1 MKRKKEFLSAV
12 YTALRDALPDTIKIF
27 PHVPEIDDVHD
38 TYVWFI
44 IISAQEQALGDTT
57 NILFDIN
64 ILSDSLNEAMDL
76 ESMIYAVLHRQ
87 SLSLT
92 TATNLYVQALSS
104 AYFTEE
110 IAGIKKIRYVIT
122 FTGRVIE

>member
-12 YTALRDALPDTIKIF
+12 YTALRNVLPDSIKIF

-44 IISAQEQALGDTT
+44 VVNAQEQALGDIT

-76 ESMIYAVLHRQ
+76 ESMIYTVLHKQ

-92 TATNLYVQALSS
+92 EATNLYIQVLSS
-104 AYFTEE
+104 SYFTEE
-110 IAGIKKIRYVIT
+110 IAGVRKIRYVIT

>member
-12 YTALRDALPDTIKIF
+12 YTALRNVLPDSIKIF

-44 IISAQEQALGDTT
+44 VVNAQEQALGDIT

-64 ILSDSLNEAMDL
+64 ILSDSLNEVMDL
-76 ESMIYAVLHRQ
+76 ESMIYTVLHKQ

-92 TATNLYVQALSS
+92 EATNLYIQVLSS
-104 AYFTEE
+104 SYFTEE
-110 IAGIKKIRYVIT
+110 IAGVRKIRYVIT

>member
-1 MKRKKEFLSAV
+1 LKRKKEFLSAV
-12 YTALRDALPDTIKIF
+12 YTALSDALPDSIKIF

-38 TYVWFI
+38 TYIWFI

-76 ESMIYAVLHRQ
+76 ESIIYAVLHRQ
-87 SLSLT
+87 SLLLT

-110 IAGIKKIRYVIT
+110 IAGVKKIRYVIT